1 MVGIDPHNI
10 HSSKGKKWLL
20 LGMVWQLIKMFLYK
34 EINLTT
40 APGLIG
46 LLVDGEDIA
55 DILRLSPEQI
65 LQRWVNYQLE
75 KVSGLPCLSL
85 CLYGRI
91 CNRLFLCF
99 EAIYHAITAH

>member
-1 MVGIDPHNI
+1 MVGVDPHNI
-10 HSSKGKKWLL
+10 HSSKGKKWLV

-55 DILRLSPEQI
+55 DMDHLATFVYSLCMEYLATQ
-65 LQRWVNYQLE
+65 VADAVDE
-75 KVSGLPCLSL
+75 LSL
-85 CLYGRI
+85 
-91 CNRLFLCF
+91 N
-99 EAIYHAITAH
+99 A